1 MSTIKVTNIEHASTG
16 NGGIQLDNAGHV
28 TVDGVQMPS
37 AGPLSNRN
45 IVINGAMQ
53 VAQRGT
59 TSSST
64 NDYCSLDRFRVDA
77 NQGAWQFSQESL
89 SSGDP
94 YNLGFRYFARLKN
107 TTVTTANSRRRK
119 FQQYI
124 EAQNV
129 AQSGW
134 NYASSSSY
142 VTFSFWVRSS
152 VAGTYYFAL
161 QTQDQSP
168 NKSYVFG
175 ETLVADTW
183 TKVEK
188 TIPGASSLVVN
199 NDTGS
204 GLRVIFNVDHGTDFS
219 GSVTLNQWEDFSN
232 TARHPDTSTGWSNT
246 LNATFDVTGVQLE
259 VGEKATPFEHRSYGD
274 ELLRCM
280 RYFQK
285 IDGTGSGG
293 ARVFGH
299 GATRSA
305 NNTHIH
311 VPLGVPMRD
320 KPAFSTVDGSVR
332 ITHGGNFSDSSSGSI
347 TIGSVTPT
355 VHTDG
360 TNFNVTLNYNG
371 NVGTSIAANQGGVHM
386 MSNQSGTV
394 RFDAEL

>member
-1 MSTIKVTNIEHASTG
+1 A
-16 NGGIQLDNAGHV
+16 
-28 TVDGVQMPS
+28 
-37 AGPLSNRN
+37 LSNRN
-45 IVINGAMQ
+45 LIINGAMQ
-53 VAQRGT
+53 VAERGT

-64 NDYCSLDRFRVDA
+64 NNYCSLDRFRVDA
-77 NQGAWQFSQESL
+77 NQGAWEFNQESL

-107 TTVTTANSRRRK
+107 TTVTTDNSRRRK
-119 FQQYI
+119 FQQYV

-175 ETLVADTW
+175 EALVADTW

-199 NDTGS
+199 NDNGS

-274 ELLRCM
+274 EHARCL
-280 RYFQK
+280 RYFYMLAN
-285 IDGTGSGG
+285 SGFEPIANFQFFTTTAAYG
-293 ARVFGH
+293 VVQFPLRMRTPPSIYEQDVANGIRLLADNTVTQLNGNAIH
-299 GATRSA
+299 ADSSRTSTRAVRLQLTSGISESIGDAAWVELNGQGATF
-305 NNTHIH
+305 
-311 VPLGVPMRD
+311 G
-320 KPAFSTVDGSVR
+320 
-332 ITHGGNFSDSSSGSI
+332 
-347 TIGSVTPT
+347 
-355 VHTDG
+355 
-360 TNFNVTLNYNG
+360 
-371 NVGTSIAANQGGVHM
+371 
-386 MSNQSGTV
+386 
-394 RFDAEL
+394 FDAEL